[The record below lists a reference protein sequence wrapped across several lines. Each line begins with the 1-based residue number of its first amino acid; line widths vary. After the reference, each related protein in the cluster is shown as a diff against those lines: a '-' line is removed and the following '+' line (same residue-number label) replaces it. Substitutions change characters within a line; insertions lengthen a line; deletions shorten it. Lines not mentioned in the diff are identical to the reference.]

1 MFYLNQFMLCFVC
14 SLFTMMKHLDLSHVP
29 NLNDRY
35 QAAEVKVIMYRFK
48 NTSKPNWLLFKCH

>member
-1 MFYLNQFMLCFVC
+1 MLCFVR